1 MAVAQIILEFGDK
14 GCKATIAELV
24 SDKESVTR
32 VKIVEKTDG
41 KGKEALLKLINEN
54 LWGGKMDN
62 AYWER
67 IERKVDENN
76 KLLQEIHAKVMKKPG
91 RPVGYSPKKA
101 KKEEGDG
108 SPAPSP

>member
-54 LWGGKMDN
+54 L
-62 AYWER
+62 
-67 IERKVDENN
+67 
-76 KLLQEIHAKVMKKPG
+76 
-91 RPVGYSPKKA
+91 
-101 KKEEGDG
+101 
-108 SPAPSP
+108 